1 MRAKKKP
8 GNSTKEKKEKTGEKR
23 KRKGRTDST
32 SMSALSDSTTTTA
45 SPLVTLSPGFFSH
58 ETTYDE
64 LMREREEEE
73 EREREREVRRKER
86 ERKKGRGRA
95 PFPRSLSGR
104 QRSRRRRPAIGEQDW
119 IETLVLFAASFFSRS
134 SLFPGSPLKHLPRPV
149 APEGAAN
156 AAPVQGE
163 KEGGESLLPLF
174 LARRCSLLA
183 RNERARRGRRRRRGK
198 KRTVNLASL
207 ARPLRERPPSFLP
220 AAPIGTDRTHL
231 ALRHRGRERR
241 HDDLLD
247 GAGLDTAAA
256 SGSGNRRARG
266 GGDDG
271 SSGGGA
277 GRRGGRGRG
286 ASDGRMHSCGLS
298 EGVGKHS
305 GSGAWKRGEGSEMN
319 GEEERKF

>member
-1 MRAKKKP
+1 
-8 GNSTKEKKEKTGEKR
+8 
-23 KRKGRTDST
+23 
-32 SMSALSDSTTTTA
+32 MSALSDSTTTTA

-73 EREREREVRRKER
+73 ERKRKREREREREVRRKER

-119 IETLVLFAASFFSRS
+119 IETLVLFAASFFSHS
-134 SLFPGSPLKHLPRPV
+134 SLFPGSPLKHQPRPV
-149 APEGAAN
+149 AQEGAAN
-156 AAPVQGE
+156 AAPIQGE
-163 KEGGESLLPLF
+163 KEGGKSLFSLF
-174 LARRCSLLA
+174 LPRLCLLLA
-183 RNERARRGRRRRRGK
+183 RNERGRSGRRRREK

-207 ARPLRERPPSFLP
+207 ARSLRERPLSFLP

-277 GRRGGRGRG
+277 GQRGGRGRG

>member
-1 MRAKKKP
+1 
-8 GNSTKEKKEKTGEKR
+8 
-23 KRKGRTDST
+23 
-32 SMSALSDSTTTTA
+32 MSALSDSTTTTA

-73 EREREREVRRKER
+73 ERERERERGEGKKEK

-119 IETLVLFAASFFSRS
+119 IETLVLFAASFFSHS
-134 SLFPGSPLKHLPRPV
+134 SLFPGSPIKHQPRPV
-149 APEGAAN
+149 AQEGAAN
-156 AAPVQGE
+156 AAPIQGE
-163 KEGGESLLPLF
+163 KEGGKSLFPFSLPGS
-174 LARRCSLLA
+174 ACYWPETSEGGA
-183 RNERARRGRRRRRGK
+183 GDDDEEKRGP
-198 KRTVNLASL
+198 VNLASL
-207 ARPLRERPPSFLP
+207 ARPLRERPLSFLP
-220 AAPIGTDRTHL
+220 AAPISTDRTHL

-277 GRRGGRGRG
+277 GQRGGRGRG